1 MDLDFERCYQAT
13 SSRDPRFDGWFIVG
27 VRTTGIYC
35 RPSCPSPV
43 CPKPANVTFYRTAAA
58 AQLAGLRA
66 CKRCRPDAVPG
77 SPEWNTRADVVGRA
91 MRLIADGVVDREGVP
106 GLARQLAVS
115 ARQLHRLLV
124 EAVGAPPLALAR
136 SQRAYQARLLVET
149 TGMPLGE
156 VAFAAGFASIRQ
168 FNDTLREIFDA
179 TPSQL
184 RTAVRRHSDPH
195 PGGGLTLR
203 LAVRP
208 PYDPYG
214 VVEWLAARALPGIEE
229 YADATYRRVLRLPG
243 GPGTVTLR
251 PASDHVLA
259 TFKLATVAD
268 LGAAV
273 ARCRHLLDLDA
284 DPASYLPVLA
294 ADPALA
300 SLTKAVPGLRLPGTV
315 DGAETALRT
324 VLGIHTRT
332 VVAALADPLPSPDG
346 GLTHT
351 FPEPAAIADLS
362 LPTATANTLRAM
374 AQRLASGELR
384 LDEGADRLLAR
395 RVLLA
400 VPGLRPGQ
408 VEDLM
413 LHALGDPDAF
423 PAADRT
429 LRSAAK
435 AHGLPVDTT
444 GLTRRADRWR
454 PWRGY
459 AAHLLW
465 RASRTPTTS
474 RNLDSCPIQSQVASD
489 QCADLWGR

>member
-1 MDLDFERCYQAT
+1 MIDAMDLEFDRCYQAT
-13 SSRDPRFDGWFIVG
+13 RSRDPRFDGWFIVG

-43 CPKPANVTFYRTAAA
+43 CPKPVNVTFYRTAAA

-66 CKRCRPDAVPG
+66 CKRCRPDAVAG

-115 ARQLHRLLV
+115 VRQLHRVLV

-149 TGMPLGE
+149 TAMPLGE

-168 FNDTLREIFDA
+168 FNETLREIFDA

-184 RTAVRRHSDPH
+184 RAAVRRRTGDPH
-195 PGGGLTLR
+195 PRADLTLR

-208 PYDPYG
+208 PYDPRS
-214 VVEWLAARALPGIEE
+214 VVEWLAVRALPGIEE
-229 YADATYRRVLRLPG
+229 YADGTYRRVLRLPG

-251 PASDHVLA
+251 PAPDHVLA
-259 TFKLATVAD
+259 TLRLATVAD

-273 ARCRHLLDLDA
+273 ARCRRLLDLDA
-284 DPASYLPVLA
+284 DPAGYLSVLA

-300 SLTKAVPGLRLPGTV
+300 PLTEAVPGLRLPGTV
-315 DGAETALRT
+315 DGAETALRA
-324 VLGIHTRT
+324 VLGAHAPA
-332 VVAALADPLPSPDG
+332 VVAALAEPLPSPDG
-346 GLTHT
+346 GLTHA
-351 FPEPAAIADLS
+351 FPEPAAIAAADLA
-362 LPTATANTLRAM
+362 LPAATALTVRA
-374 AQRLASGELR
+374 LARQLATGELR
-384 LDEGADRLLAR
+384 LDQGADRVAVR
-395 RVLLA
+395 RGLLA
-400 VPGLRPGQ
+400 VPGLGPGRI
-408 VEDLM
+408 EDVM

-423 PAADRT
+423 PATDRG
-429 LRSAAK
+429 LRATAK
-435 AHGLPVDTT
+435 AHGLPADPA
-444 GLTRRADRWR
+444 GLARRADRWR

-465 RASRTPTTS
+465 RQSRPGAT
-474 RNLDSCPIQSQVASD
+474 R
-489 QCADLWGR
+489 R

>member
-1 MDLDFERCYQAT
+1 MIAEVDLDFERCYQAT
-13 SSRDPRFDGWFIVG
+13 QSRDPRFDGWFIVG

-91 MRLIADGVVDREGVP
+91 MRLIADGVVDRDGVP

-115 ARQLHRLLV
+115 VRHLHRLLV

-149 TGMPLGE
+149 TSMPFGE

-168 FNDTLREIFDA
+168 FNDTLRDVFAA

-184 RTAVRRHSDPH
+184 RAAVRRRGAPH
-195 PGGGLTLR
+195 PGGDLTLR
-203 LAVRP
+203 LAVRQ

-214 VVEWLAARALPGIEE
+214 VVGWLAARALPGIEE
-229 YADATYRRVLRLPG
+229 FADGTYRRVLRLPG
-243 GPGTVTLR
+243 GPGMVTLR
-251 PASDHVLA
+251 PAPDHVQA
-259 TFKLATVAD
+259 TFRLASVAD

-273 ARCRHLLDLDA
+273 ARCRRLLDLDA
-284 DPASYLPVLA
+284 DPGTYLPALATDPVLA
-294 ADPALA
+294 P
-300 SLTKAVPGLRLPGTV
+300 LTQAVPGLRLPGTT

-324 VLGIHTRT
+324 VLGPHTQT
-332 VVAALADPLPSPDG
+332 LVEALAEPLPSPDG

-351 FPEPAAIADLS
+351 FPAPAAIAAADLA
-362 LPTATANTLRAM
+362 LPTATASTVRGL
-374 AQRLASGELR
+374 AQRLATGELR
-384 LDEGADRLLAR
+384 LDQGADQVAIR

-400 VPGLRPGQ
+400 VPGLGPAQ
-408 VEDLM
+408 IEDLM

-423 PAADRT
+423 PATDRG
-429 LRSAAK
+429 LRSEART
-435 AHGLPVDTT
+435 HGLPADTA
-444 GLTRRADRWR
+444 GLTRRANRWR

-459 AAHLLW
+459 GAHLLW
-465 RASRTPTTS
+465 RTTTEGL
-474 RNLDSCPIQSQVASD
+474 RQ
-489 QCADLWGR
+489 